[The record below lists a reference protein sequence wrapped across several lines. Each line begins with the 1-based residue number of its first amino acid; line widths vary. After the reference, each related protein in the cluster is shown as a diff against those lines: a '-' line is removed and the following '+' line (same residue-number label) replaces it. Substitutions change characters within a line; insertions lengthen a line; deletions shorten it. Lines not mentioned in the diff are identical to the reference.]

1 MSVAERL
8 LQLGIQ
14 LPQLPALAFNYV
26 SARQYGSLVFS
37 SGHTPTVNG
46 ELTARGKLG
55 ADVSLQ
61 QGQEA
66 ARLCVLNCLA
76 AVAGVIGDLDRV
88 ESVPKL
94 TGYVA
99 SAPGGPL
106 VHRPHEAAL
115 AVLIGDRSLDPS
127 VQRFIE
133 STLGRI
139 LEYDADHHGD
149 LLNVLRAYVTHPT
162 NRTSAA
168 KACHLSRS
176 VFYQRL
182 ELIEQLLGI
191 DLADGRSIATLHA
204 AILAQARI

>member
-8 LQLGIQ
+8 IQLGIQ
-14 LPQLPALAFNYV
+14 LPQLPAPAFNYV

-88 ESVPKL
+88 ESVLKL

-99 SAPGGPL
+99 SAPGFVDQPAVING
-106 VHRPHEAAL
+106 AS
-115 AVLIGDRSLDPS
+115 VLIEE
-127 VQRFIE
+127 I
-133 STLGRI
+133 LG
-139 LEYDADHHGD
+139 EHGRHARTALGLAELPGGAPVEVD
-149 LLNVLRAYVTHPT
+149 LVLALR
-162 NRTSAA
+162 
-168 KACHLSRS
+168 
-176 VFYQRL
+176 
-182 ELIEQLLGI
+182 
-191 DLADGRSIATLHA
+191 
-204 AILAQARI
+204 